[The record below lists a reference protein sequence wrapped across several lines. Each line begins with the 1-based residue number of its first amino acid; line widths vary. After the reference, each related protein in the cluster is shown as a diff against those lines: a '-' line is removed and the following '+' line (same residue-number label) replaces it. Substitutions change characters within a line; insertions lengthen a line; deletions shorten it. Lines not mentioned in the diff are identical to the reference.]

1 MAKAFISSRA
11 SINSSS
17 FSMLGSDTAI
27 TGDISASADLH
38 VDGCVN
44 GDISCSSLVQ
54 GEGSE
59 ITGAVRA
66 ESVRIAGLVRGA
78 VAARDV
84 VILKTARIEG
94 DVSYD
99 TLTIE
104 QGARLEGR
112 LTPHGGQHPPAI
124 ARLPASAPA
133 KVEAAKVE
141 AVQAEPVDGELDL
154 PSAAE

>member
-17 FSMLGSDTAI
+17 FSMLGGDTVI

-38 VDGCVN
+38 VDGSVT
-44 GDISCSSLVQ
+44 GDISCNALVQ

-59 ITGAVRA
+59 ITGAITA
-66 ESVRIAGLVRGA
+66 QSARIAGLVRGSVSA
-78 VAARDV
+78 KEV

-112 LTPHGGQHPPAI
+112 LSPAGGQMPPAI
-124 ARLPASAPA
+124 ARLPASAPVEI
-133 KVEAAKVE
+133 KPELSEAAE
-141 AVQAEPVDGELDL
+141 
-154 PSAAE
+154 

>member
-1 MAKAFISSRA
+1 
-11 SINSSS
+11 
-17 FSMLGSDTAI
+17 MLGADTVI
-27 TGDISASADLH
+27 TGNIEASADLH
-38 VDGCVN
+38 VDGRIE
-44 GDISCSSLVQ
+44 GDITCSALVQ

-78 VAARDV
+78 ITAREV

-94 DVSYD
+94 DVAYD

-112 LTPHGGQHPPAI
+112 LSPAGGQKPPAI
-124 ARLPASAPA
+124 AQIPATRD
-133 KVEAAKVE
+133 AAKSE
-141 AVQAEPVDGELDL
+141 SQLILAK
-154 PSAAE
+154 SK